1 MHVIQASCPLPF
13 CTYIDK
19 NDNTDKEICVWFSLT
34 YSSYSSYILL
44 IEITFHIRHHHE
56 TFYWSPS
63 STTCISFSPLFIPHN
78 CESSISSKTNRLLHP
93 VISFTLGNMISKNR
107 EADKKKRMGKY
118 TQIKVSTISFDA
130 GIPSHFS
137 ILASSHNICSFV
149 VFPIYRSDI
158 Q

>member
-1 MHVIQASCPLPF
+1 MKKTHWFCLPS
-13 CTYIDK
+13 
-19 NDNTDKEICVWFSLT
+19 SLFWW
-34 YSSYSSYILL
+34 ILR
-44 IEITFHIRHHHE
+44 FHQRGGDSGHHHE
-56 TFYWSPS
+56 TFYCSPF

-78 CESSISSKTNRLLHP
+78 CESSISSKTNRLRHP

-149 VFPIYRSDI
+149 AFPIYRSDI